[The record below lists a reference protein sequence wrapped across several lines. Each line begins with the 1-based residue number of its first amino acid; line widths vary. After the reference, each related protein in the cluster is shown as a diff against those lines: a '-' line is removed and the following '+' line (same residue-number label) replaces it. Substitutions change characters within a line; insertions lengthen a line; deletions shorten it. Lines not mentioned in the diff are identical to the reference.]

1 MSLVLAVMQNAV
13 AGVWVVSAVPNTS
26 TRKAT
31 ISLNKT
37 PASGSAKVAW
47 FVVN

>member
-1 MSLVLAVMQNAV
+1 
-13 AGVWVVSAVPNTS
+13 VVRAVPNTS
-26 TRKAT
+26 TGKAT
-31 ISLNKT
+31 SFLNKT

>member
-1 MSLVLAVMQNAV
+1 VLAVLQNPV

-26 TRKAT
+26 TGKAT
-31 ISLNKT
+31 ITLNKT

>member
-1 MSLVLAVMQNAV
+1 MQNAV

-26 TRKAT
+26 TGKAT
-31 ISLNKT
+31 ITLNKA
-37 PASGSAKVAW
+37 PAGTAKVAW